1 MKACIKGM
9 LAILA
14 LSLSCASFACK
25 GACDS
30 MDGVNQVGGKTVGW
44 LGDTGGKVATGTANL
59 YGSVVGTAF
68 QTTDKLLNPGCS
80 KCDK

>member
-1 MKACIKGM
+1 MNTCIKG
-9 LAILA
+9 LFAIIA

-30 MDGVNQVGGKTVGW
+30 MNDVNQLGGKTVGW
-44 LGDTGGKVATGTANL
+44 LGDTGGKIATGTAKV
-59 YGSVVGTAF
+59 YGGVMETTF